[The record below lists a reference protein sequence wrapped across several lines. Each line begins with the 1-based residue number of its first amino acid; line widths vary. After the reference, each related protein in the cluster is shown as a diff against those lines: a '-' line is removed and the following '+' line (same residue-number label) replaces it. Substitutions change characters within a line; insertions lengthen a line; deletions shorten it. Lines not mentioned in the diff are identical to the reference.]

1 MSEANRIQMSFFK
14 FIYVWFKLQK
24 MPVPKHQRLISKWLN
39 QMWEKQSNRQ
49 ALLMAFRNSGK
60 STLVGL
66 FCAWVLF
73 IKPETRILVM
83 AADYALAKKM
93 VRNVKRIIEQHPL
106 TKGLKPA
113 RLDQWAADQ
122 FTINRPLELRDPSM
136 LAKGLGAN
144 ITGLRADLII
154 CDDVEVPKTCDT
166 ALKRQDLREKLNEL
180 DYILT
185 PQGMQLYIGT
195 PHTFYTIYQNCFDEA
210 KKEQEPFLLNF
221 EQLVLP
227 ILDEDGKSAWP
238 ERFPENKIAAI
249 RARSGENKFLSQM
262 LLRPVNICDSRLK
275 PERLVA
281 YEAEISITYANSR
294 QVLKIGDKKMLSA
307 SCWWD
312 PAFANPK
319 GDRSVIACVFTD
331 EDGHYWLHDLEYIEV
346 DLSAADNVASLQ
358 CEKVIAFL
366 QRNHL
371 SSIRVEANGIGKF
384 LPGILRQSISRRH
397 LQIAV
402 LEVCSHT
409 NKSQRILE
417 AFETL
422 LAERALQVHQKIWA
436 TPFIAEMR
444 EWTPEANVHDDALD
458 AVAGCLNSEPIRLL
472 SFSAATDNKQ
482 PRSSWQGSSTQFKAQ
497 TGFEL

>member
-1 MSEANRIQMSFFK
+1 MTDTLNGHISFFR
-14 FIYVWFKLQK
+14 FIYIWFKLQK
-24 MPVPKHQRLISKWLN
+24 MSVPKHQRIISKWLN
-39 QMWEKQSNRQ
+39 RMWEKPDNRQ

-73 IKPETRILVM
+73 NKPETRILVM

-106 TKGLKPA
+106 TINLKPT

-122 FTINRPLELRDPSM
+122 FTVNRPVELRDPSM

-154 CDDVEVPKTCDT
+154 CDDVEVPKTCDS
-166 ALKRQDLREKLNEL
+166 APKRQDLREKLNEL

-195 PHTFYTIYQNCFDEA
+195 PHTYYTIYQNCYDEA
-210 KKEQEPFLLNF
+210 KKEQIPFLQNF
-221 EQLVLP
+221 EQLVFPL
-227 ILDEDGKSAWP
+227 LDENGKSAWP
-238 ERFPENKIAAI
+238 ERFSEKKIAAI

-262 LLRPVNICDSRLK
+262 LLRPVNICDSRLN
-275 PERLVA
+275 PERLLA
-281 YEAEISITYANSR
+281 YNAEIDITYANSR
-294 QVLKIGDKKMLSA
+294 EILKIGEQKMLSA

-312 PAFANPK
+312 PAFAASK
-319 GDRSVIACVFTD
+319 GDKSVIACVFTD
-331 EDGHYWLHDLEYIEV
+331 ENGHYWLHDLEYIKVNLV
-346 DLSAADNVASLQ
+346 DSDNVASLQ

-366 QRNHL
+366 ERNHL
-371 SSIRVEANGIGKF
+371 SAIRIEANGIGKF
-384 LPGILRQSISRRH
+384 LPGILKQNIRRRQ
-397 LQIAV
+397 LQVAV
-402 LEVCSHT
+402 LEVYSHS
-409 NKSQRILE
+409 NKAQRILE

-422 LAERALQVHQKIWA
+422 LAERALSVHQKIWA

-444 EWTPEANVHDDALD
+444 EWSPEANVYDDALD
-458 AVAGCLNSEPIRLL
+458 AVAGCLNSEPVRL
-472 SFSAATDNKQ
+472 SAFGTGNAVSRG
-482 PRSSWQGSSTQFKAQ
+482 RSNWQGSSTQFSAQ
-497 TGFEL
+497 TVFEL